1 MKLSVIVPMY
11 NVRDYCA
18 TALKSLAL
26 NARDDFEFIVVD
38 DCSTDGTF
46 EILRR
51 EIAKVPGGILY
62 QNPRNSGISFTRN
75 AGLRMARGKYIA
87 FLDGDDWFAPGYLQQ
102 LVAAIEHFGCDFVRT
117 DHVRVVGRKREIVR
131 SPQAVRNTLLAPIQS
146 IMPAN
151 ASTMIDYPLVW
162 AGIFDRELLARR
174 GLLFFDEKLRTAE
187 DRMWTWR
194 LHLYTQSYAAVDL
207 AGIFYRRDVSTS
219 LTRIPDER
227 QLDFIPCF
235 ERVAQEVSAHPWGAH
250 IMPKVIRTFC
260 AMMAIHLDRA
270 DTYEDDVRALLKHRV
285 SVALDRLPQDLLEQT
300 LHEMGE
306 RRAKLINSVRG
317 TAPAADP
324 YADPHGPQDNRG
336 RPVLEAVPAPPTR
349 GGHPSPQPAHGAQP
363 GPATAR
369 AAYPGRPRP
378 RPGRQELGVTA

>member
-26 NARDDFEFIVVD
+26 NARGDFEFIVVD

-46 EILRR
+46 EILQR
-51 EIAKVPGGILY
+51 EIRKVPGGVLH
-62 QNPRNSGISFTRN
+62 QNPQNSGISYTRN
-75 AGLRMARGKYIA
+75 AGLRMARGRYVA
-87 FLDGDDWFAPGYLQQ
+87 FLDGDDWFAPGYLSQ

-131 SPQAVRNTLLAPIQS
+131 SPQAVRNTMLAPIRS
-146 IMPAN
+146 IMPAD
-151 ASTMIDYPLVW
+151 ASTMVDYPLVW
-162 AGIFDRELLARR
+162 AGVFDRELLARR
-174 GLLFFDEKLRTAE
+174 GLLYFDEKLRTAE

-194 LHLYTQSYAAVDL
+194 LHLYTSSYVAVDL
-207 AGIFYRRDVSTS
+207 AGIFYRRDVTTS

-235 ERVAQEVSAHPWGAH
+235 ERVAHEVSAHPWGVQ

-270 DTYEDDVRALLKHRV
+270 DTYEPEVRALLKSRV
-285 SVALDRLPQDLLEQT
+285 SRALDGLHQGLLERT
-300 LHEMGE
+300 LEEMGE
-306 RRAKLINSVRG
+306 RRAKIINSVRG
-317 TAPAADP
+317 TAAVPPAPSVQEPAA
-324 YADPHGPQDNRG
+324 PQ
-336 RPVLEAVPAPPTR
+336 RPEYLRQVPAPGANR
-349 GGHPSPQPAHGAQP
+349 DRVGAPA
-363 GPATAR
+363 
-369 AAYPGRPRP
+369 
-378 RPGRQELGVTA
+378 

>member
-26 NARDDFEFIVVD
+26 NARSDFEFIVVD

-46 EILRR
+46 EILQR
-51 EIAKVPGGILY
+51 EIRKVPGGVLC
-62 QNPRNSGISFTRN
+62 QNPQNSGISFTRN
-75 AGLRMARGKYIA
+75 TGLRMARGKYIA
-87 FLDGDDWFAPGYLQQ
+87 FLDGDDWFAPGYLRQ
-102 LVAAIEHFGCDFVRT
+102 LVAAIERLGCDFVRT

-131 SPQAVRNTLLAPIQS
+131 APQAVRDTLLAPIQS

-151 ASTMIDYPLVW
+151 ASTMVDYPLVW
-162 AGIFDRELLARR
+162 AGVFNRELLAHR

-194 LHLYTQSYAAVDL
+194 LHLYTHSYAVVDL
-207 AGIFYRRDVSTS
+207 AGVFYRRDVSTS

-235 ERVAQEVSAHPWGAH
+235 ERVAREVSAHPRGSH

-260 AMMAIHLDRA
+260 AMTAIHLDRA
-270 DTYEDDVRALLKHRV
+270 DTYEDDVRALLKSRV
-285 SVALDRLPQDLLEQT
+285 SAALDRLPQDLLEQT
-300 LHEMGE
+300 LDEVGE

-317 TAPAADP
+317 TAPVADLYEGVRVVP
-324 YADPHGPQDNRG
+324 DSG
-336 RPVLEAVPAPPTR
+336 R
-349 GGHPSPQPAHGAQP
+349 
-363 GPATAR
+363 
-369 AAYPGRPRP
+369 
-378 RPGRQELGVTA
+378 RPGAEAIPHPPAGRRELGVTAR